1 MKETTTI
8 LLSQYYFSK
17 EAINFI
23 TANYVVYLPALAT
36 LANLAAKEIDNSYY
50 DLKSDMVDEISQVA
64 TSQGWR
70 TFETL
75 DYNVPN
81 HPYIYY
87 VDCNRFAQMSFHG
100 NYSRPTTTTKGKWS
114 GVAVQEQAPTLIANR
129 LKKDGFKGNV
139 WDLKQITLNLMYGQN
154 VVEAAHLYKG
164 QNYLFV
170 ANNELVVLQGNTVVE
185 PTDSLL
191 QSFITRFRK
200 NESPS
205 SEQSEKGV
213 ESSDQNQSKGEQQGN
228 TEQTNSTNGNDA
240 ESADS
245 QNCGT
250 NGGKTPLT
258 QNSQSNANGLNEY
271 AQQVT
276 SEELGELI
284 TEDNGI
290 AKQSPEEFANS
301 GNNLENSSQGHDDL
315 HEFQGDLGTQKPQKE
330 VFEGEQ
336 SENSNTLKNSIMQV
350 SGNNTKKG
358 SANGANNYKS
368 TFIEELQNLA
378 VKKSEKANF
387 DSNNEMPYI
396 DPSSFKGKP
405 RANQVI
411 AEALRKIASGTSFS
425 QKESG
430 SFKFDCKKVVKAL
443 VTLPNNIAK
452 SKFDRP
458 KVKTYFFI
466 DTNCKN
472 CGNEHCSWVNY
483 SEFSLMLIETA
494 KQNENI
500 AVWSGSKCRPE
511 INQVTGKKVFE
522 KKHELQ
528 ENIALWIQQENPEK
542 GSTLVFWGEAYNISF
557 NKAKMKKLLQEYKV
571 VWLDSLKEENSFFKS
586 WKNHNKHT
594 TVEDLRSCGI
604 KVIKNCD
611 TKEGFARGI
620 NSLL

>member
-114 GVAVQEQAPTLIANR
+114 GIAVQEQAPTLIANR

-139 WDLKQITLNLMYGQN
+139 WDLKQITLNIMYGQN

-301 GNNLENSSQGHDDL
+301 GNNLENSSQVHDDL
-315 HEFQGDLGTQKPQKE
+315 HEFQGDLGLPHKKE

-336 SENSNTLKNSIMQV
+336 SENSNTSKTATKQV
-350 SGNNTKKG
+350 SSSNNTSGFYDLLQSLKPQSKG
-358 SANGANNYKS
+358 GGGGG
-368 TFIEELQNLA
+368 LQLNVNDHQA
-378 VKKSEKANF
+378 KAKV
-387 DSNNEMPYI
+387 SPLI
-396 DPSSFKGKP
+396 
-405 RANQVI
+405 Q
-411 AEALRKIASGTSFS
+411 EALQKLAGGKSLS
-425 QKESG
+425 QKKEGFLSYCG
-430 SFKFDCKKVVKAL
+430 KKVVKAL
-443 VTLPNNIAK
+443 TTSPQKLPIAK
-452 SKFDRP
+452 YDRP
-458 KVKTYFFI
+458 VDKVYFFV
-466 DTNCKN
+466 DTSGSVATF
-472 CGNEHCSWVNY
+472 GNFIISMIK
-483 SEFSLMLIETA
+483 SA
-494 KQNENI
+494 KQAENI
-500 AVWSGSKCRPE
+500 IVWSGSEAHPCKDE
-511 INQVTGKKVFE
+511 NKGVDKIEFIYDFAENMQAWINLEQPQV
-522 KKHELQ
+522 
-528 ENIALWIQQENPEK
+528 
-542 GSTLVFWGEAYNISF
+542 GSTLVFWGDLQDANIDPVKLKKVCQNYKCVWLHCIERHQVKQYNRS
-557 NKAKMKKLLQEYKV
+557 KAKKIIQAGFKLVKAV
-571 VWLDSLKEENSFFKS
+571 VCEKSL
-586 WKNHNKHT
+586 
-594 TVEDLRSCGI
+594 
-604 KVIKNCD
+604 
-611 TKEGFARGI
+611 ARGI